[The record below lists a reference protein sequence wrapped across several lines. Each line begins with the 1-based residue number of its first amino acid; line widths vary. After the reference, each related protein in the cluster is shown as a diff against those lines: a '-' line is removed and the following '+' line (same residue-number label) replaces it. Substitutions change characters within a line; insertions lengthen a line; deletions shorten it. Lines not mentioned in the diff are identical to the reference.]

1 MAFGYCLPAQEV
13 LVPACLCCCRS
24 FQCCCTSRQGYK
36 ALFWYHLNL
45 EGITRRT
52 CYGTHCLAVY
62 KPDPVNPMTDENKN
76 LRKYAEIL
84 SDGLRVVFPNFNG
97 SSFINNI
104 QQTVNKQI
112 SLCNAISL
120 LQNQMQRRG
129 LSQPRCKSEDNHP
142 STWPVLLVA
151 LKT

>member
-1 MAFGYCLPAQEV
+1 
-13 LVPACLCCCRS
+13 
-24 FQCCCTSRQGYK
+24 
-36 ALFWYHLNL
+36 
-45 EGITRRT
+45 
-52 CYGTHCLAVY
+52 
-62 KPDPVNPMTDENKN
+62 MTDENKN